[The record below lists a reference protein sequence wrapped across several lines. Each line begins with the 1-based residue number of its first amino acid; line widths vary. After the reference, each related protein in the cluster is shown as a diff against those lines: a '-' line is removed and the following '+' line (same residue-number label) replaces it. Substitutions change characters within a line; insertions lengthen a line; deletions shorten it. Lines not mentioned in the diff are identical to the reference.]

1 VVVHV
6 SPAARYWE
14 FQLIEAAI
22 FVGLAAILLAVAIR
36 QLRRR
41 VG

>member
-1 VVVHV
+1 MSS
-6 SPAARYWE
+6 SPAT
-14 FQLIEAAI
+14 AI